1 MAVNLRNSKGSALT
15 YTELDNNFSDFM
27 TLGSHVTNVGR
38 AILSINAPDF
48 VSTSDLR
55 LKENLQPV
63 SNSESL
69 YKINAYTFN
78 FKSDQSKKRKY
89 GLIAQDLAQ
98 YFPETVTM
106 GEDGYLRVSY
116 DSLVPVVIEL
126 LKAQKKEID
135 NLKSEITDLKRLM
148 EK

>member
-1 MAVNLRNSKGSALT
+1 MAVNLRNSKWSELT

-27 TLGSHVTNVGR
+27 TLDSHVTNVGR
-38 AILSINAPDF
+38 TILSINASDF

-63 SNSESL
+63 SNSEFL

-116 DSLVPVVIEL
+116 DFLVPVVIEL